1 MDVESVLRVS
11 RFAFWVWELKTRI
24 TRITRIKQ
32 MQIGAFLQKSASKK
46 K

>member
-32 MQIGAFLQKSASKK
+32 MQISAFRKHQRQRKK
-46 K
+46 